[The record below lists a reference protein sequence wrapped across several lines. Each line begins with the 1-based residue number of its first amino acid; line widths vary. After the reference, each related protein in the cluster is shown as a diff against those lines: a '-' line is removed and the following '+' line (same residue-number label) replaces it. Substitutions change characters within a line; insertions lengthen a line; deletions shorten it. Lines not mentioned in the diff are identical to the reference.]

1 MGILKCI
8 SNLDTVAME
17 TIISSDVHSATTH
30 ESQPEVSSNGFCS
43 KQHQELNNISSFYS
57 GGSKWINVDAGDVCS
72 QNSQSTN
79 CEWTSSVDVGSNKKL
94 ISGNTFEYSES
105 TNDANGTFSQIVDNV
120 GSEVSDQDLFDAFE
134 VELKSSVEN
143 NADPINNIS
152 QGESRSPIHFS
163 VMSDLDGVDND
174 DISWYFHDGV
184 VPETPDIDDD
194 IKEALTEMTS
204 ILERKLIGKSN
215 HVNPWNMQ
223 RSISDTVKTKN
234 LELDLGVEPAVKTS
248 NVMTQDGCNGYAG
261 KNIHVN
267 FHSKQAHGNNVS
279 SICDTVSSDDE
290 FDSCFD
296 DIHCQGTA
304 ANDKN
309 MAVGSC
315 QDISQ
320 NMDDEFES
328 CFEDIKYQDS
338 LTNGMNKTAGD
349 SQSDAMNV
357 DLTFCDPLSTKL
369 CENSTFKDQCD
380 QLFDESASQN
390 NPTSSKSSNESSS
403 ETSVNP
409 NLAGTNDTDNVPLNN
424 FDLENKLNEILARNK
439 QKVGAKVMNRSRY
452 FKTVES
458 TVDELNTGNC
468 DNTSVTNE
476 DSAIPKESVATS
488 ISMNNELASSVSVST
503 RDSTGSDTQKPTDIM
518 MNLNKLLS
526 QKTKTIGSSIL
537 NRSRHF
543 RTIESSVTELKDR
556 GLKVQDEIQGDS
568 NNTVCDNMAQV
579 CDKQDG
585 SQAKCDISE
594 EKKTDALHS
603 MSVQEEDSEMP
614 PVPSM
619 ELNAESVISKPDVQS
634 MIFSDGPSPDL
645 KSKCYASE
653 PSGFIP
659 RYSGTSWTSSS
670 ETGDGWRHLVY
681 GLCQGCH
688 DVAPLVLEVAQTQSQ
703 RHSNG

>member
-17 TIISSDVHSATTH
+17 TIINSDVHSATTH
-30 ESQPEVSSNGFCS
+30 ECQPEVSSNRYCS
-43 KQHQELNNISSFYS
+43 KQHQELNDTSKFYS
-57 GGSKWINVDAGDVCS
+57 GGSKWINIDAGDARS
-72 QNSQSTN
+72 QNSQSN
-79 CEWTSSVDVGSNKKL
+79 SCEWASSVEVGSNKKL
-94 ISGNTFEYSES
+94 ITGNTFKCSES
-105 TNDANGTFSQIVDNV
+105 KNDASGTLSRNVDNV
-120 GSEVSDQDLFDAFE
+120 GSEVSDKDLFDAFE
-134 VELKSSVEN
+134 VELKSTVEN
-143 NADPINNIS
+143 NPDPRNNVL
-152 QGESRSPIHFS
+152 QGESRSPLHFN
-163 VMSDLDGVDND
+163 VVSDLDSVDND

-194 IKEALTEMTS
+194 IKEALSEMTG

-234 LELDLGVEPAVKTS
+234 LELDLGVEPAVKTF
-248 NVMTQDGCNGYAG
+248 NVTTQDGCNGYAG
-261 KNIHVN
+261 KNTHVN
-267 FHSKQAHGNNVS
+267 FHSKQVHENNVS
-279 SICDTVSSDDE
+279 SICDNVSSDDE

-296 DIHCQGTA
+296 DIHCKGTV

-315 QDISQ
+315 QDRFQ
-320 NMDDEFES
+320 NIDDEFES
-328 CFEDIKYQDS
+328 CFEDIQYQDS
-338 LTNGMNKTAGD
+338 LTNETNETVCEPH
-349 SQSDAMNV
+349 SDAVNV
-357 DLTFCDPLSTKL
+357 DLTFGCASSTKL
-369 CENSTFKDQCD
+369 CENLTSKDPCD
-380 QLFDESASQN
+380 QIFDESALQN
-390 NPTSSKSSNESSS
+390 NLTSSKSSNESSS

-409 NLAGTNDTDNVPLNN
+409 DPKRTNDTNNMPLSN
-424 FDLENKLNEILARNK
+424 FDLENKLNEILSRNK
-439 QKVGAKVMNRSRY
+439 PKVGAKVMNRSRY

-458 TVDELNTGNC
+458 TVDELNAGNC
-468 DNTSVTNE
+468 DNVSITNE
-476 DSAIPKESVATS
+476 ESAIAKESVATS
-488 ISMNNELASSVSVST
+488 ISINNEIESSVSVST

-518 MNLNKLLS
+518 MNLNKLLC

-556 GLKVQDEIQGDS
+556 GLRVQDEIQGDS
-568 NNTVCDNMAQV
+568 NCTVCDNMAHV

-619 ELNAESVISKPDVQS
+619 ELNTESVISKPDVQS

-645 KSKCYASE
+645 KSRCYASE
-653 PSGFIP
+653 PIGLIP
-659 RYSGTSWTSSS
+659 SYSGRSWTSSC

-681 GLCQGCH
+681 GLCQGCC

-703 RHSNG
+703 RHSSG